1 LRPIRDELRTR
12 TMSLTTSAVDAAWVA
27 IDTPLTPQTLA
38 DFCQDLE
45 RLYRI
50 NPYLEFRAWR
60 SGENGQI
67 QVAFRNLS
75 SQHDFDLRLH
85 IERESAFDF
94 TVRYDQGAKRS
105 TRFQIEA
112 APGGSRL
119 RITDDYTPPASGVPA
134 DPDEADKSLHAWG
147 VALHSYLQRESRWGK
162 LGIWRWYMRHVWIPM
177 KPAARRITFIILMV
191 MLAEIVL
198 FALVMAIYWAENR
211 D

>member
-27 IDTPLTPQTLA
+27 IDTPLTPHTLA

-50 NPYLEFRAWR
+50 NPYLEFRVWR
-60 SGENGQI
+60 SDKNGQI
-67 QVAFRNLS
+67 QAVFRNLS
-75 SQHDFDLRLH
+75 SRRDFDLRLC
-85 IERESAFDF
+85 IERDSAFDF
-94 TVRYDQGAKRS
+94 TVRYDQGVKRS
-105 TRFQIEA
+105 TRFQVEA

-119 RITDDYTPPASGVPA
+119 RITDDYTSPASGIPA
-134 DPDEADKSLHAWG
+134 GPDEADKSLHAWG

-177 KPAARRITFIILMV
+177 KPAARRITFIILVV

-211 D
+211 G